1 MKIVVLDGYGLNPGD
16 LSWEG
21 LEALGDVAVYDYT
34 APGDAAARMKGADI
48 ILTNKTQLTAELMD
62 ACPTLRYIGVLATG
76 YNVVDL
82 KAAAE
87 RGIPVTNVPAYGTQ
101 AVAQHVFALLLEI
114 CNRVGHHDAAV
125 RAGRWARNRDFC
137 FWDFSLTELEGKTMG
152 IVGLGKIGR
161 ATAELAKAF
170 GMRVIAASGHAADEF
185 VVPMAQLL
193 RESDV
198 ISLHC
203 PLTAENAGFIN
214 AQTIAQMKDGVILIN
229 TARGGLIDEM
239 ALREALLSGKV
250 AAAGLDVLSSEPPQ
264 ADHPLVGLDNCMVT
278 PHIAW
283 ASREAR
289 ARLMAIAVDNVT
301 AFLRGER
308 KNVVN

>member
-1 MKIVVLDGYGLNPGD
+1 MKIVVLDGAGLYPGD
-16 LSWEG
+16 LSWAG
-21 LEALGDVAVYDYT
+21 LEALGDVTVYDHT
-34 APGDAAARMKGADI
+34 APEDTQARMSGADI
-48 ILTNKTQLTAELMD
+48 VLTNKTLLTAALMD

-76 YNVVDL
+76 YNVVEL
-82 KAAAE
+82 QAAAE
-87 RGIPVTNVPAYGTQ
+87 RSIPVTNVPAYGTQ

-114 CNRVGHHDAAV
+114 CNRTGHHDAAV
-125 RAGRWARNRDFC
+125 REGRWVSSKNFC
-137 FWDFSLTELEGKTMG
+137 FWDFPLMELEGKTMG
-152 IVGLGKIGR
+152 IIGLGKIGR
-161 ATAELAKAF
+161 ATADIARAF
-170 GMRVIAASGHAADEF
+170 GMRVIAASGHAKDDF
-185 VVPMAQLL
+185 VVPMARLL

-214 AQTIAQMKDGVILIN
+214 VQTIGQMKDGAILIN

-239 ALREALLSGKV
+239 ALRDALLSGKV
-250 AAAGLDVLSSEPPQ
+250 AAAGLDVLSSEPPR
-264 ADHPLVGLDNCMVT
+264 ADNPLIGLDNCVIT

-289 ARLMAIAVDNVT
+289 ARLMAIAVDNVA

-308 KNVVN
+308 QNVVS

>member
-1 MKIVVLDGYGLNPGD
+1 MKIVVLDGAGLNPGD

-21 LEALGDVAVYDYT
+21 LEALGEVTVYDHT
-34 APGDAAARMKGADI
+34 APEDVRARMAGADI
-48 ILTNKTQLTAELMD
+48 ILTNKTLLTAELMD
-62 ACPTLRYIGVLATG
+62 ACPSVKYIGVLATG

-82 KAAAE
+82 AAAAQ

-101 AVAQHVFALLLEI
+101 EVAQHVFALLLEI
-114 CNRVGHHDAAV
+114 CNRVGHHDDAV
-125 RAGRWARNRDFC
+125 REGRWASSPNFC
-137 FWDFSLTELEGKTMG
+137 FWDMPLAGLAGKTMG
-152 IVGLGKIGR
+152 VIGLGKIGR
-161 ATAELAKAF
+161 ATVDIARAF
-170 GMRVIAASGHAADEF
+170 GMQVIAASAHADDDF
-185 VVPMAQLL
+185 VVPMPRLL

-203 PLTAENAGFIN
+203 PLTAENAGFVN
-214 AQTIAQMKDGVILIN
+214 AETIGQMKDGVILIN
-229 TARGGLIDEM
+229 TARGGLIDER

-250 AAAGLDVLSSEPPQ
+250 AAAGLDVLSSEPPR
-264 ADHPLVGLDNCMVT
+264 ADNPLIGLENCVIT

-289 ARLMAIAVDNVT
+289 ARLMAIAVDNVA

-308 KNVVN
+308 QNVVN